1 MTETADLPMTS
12 DPTSAQTLPAQE
24 GASGAPA
31 PQEAA
36 AAPTKPVRLPKKSVL
51 AAVLEGDIPLPPVDD
66 TSYNQLLERSTRQI
80 KEDEMVHGVITAIT
94 KDEIWVDVGFKSLGV
109 IPRAEFSAAA
119 DTLKVGDEIDVF
131 VDRLEDSQGR
141 LVLSR
146 RRADFMKTWQQI
158 VELYEKQ
165 EIVNVRIL
173 RRIKGGFVVDLLGIE
188 AFLPGSQVDMRPV
201 RDFDAW
207 IGKTLD
213 VRVVKVNNPSEN
225 VVVSHKVLLEEQI
238 QEQRQRILSMLERG
252 LVLEGH
258 VKAIADFGV
267 FIDLGGVD
275 GLVHITDLS
284 WGRVN
289 HPSEVVSLD
298 EKVKVVVLDF
308 DEAKK
313 RISLGMKQLTPH
325 PWEQIGDK
333 YQPGT
338 KVTGRVVSITDYG
351 AFIEIEKGIEG
362 LIHISE
368 MSWTQHVKHPSQV
381 VSLGQVIEAVVL
393 SIDKENRKLALGIKQ
408 LQPDPWN
415 EIVQKYPVGSVHKG
429 IVRNIANYG
438 VFVELE
444 PGVEGLVHVSDL
456 SWTKKIRHPGELVKR
471 GDPLDVVVLALDS
484 EQRRIS
490 LGHKQ
495 VTENPWERYADR
507 FKPGVLT
514 EGKILRIV
522 EKGVVVELP
531 EGVEG
536 FVPSSHLSFA
546 PVKTIAEYFAI
557 GDVLPLKIVEF
568 HEEDKRIVLSAVDA
582 LREKGEDAIRAYNEA
597 HPVPGADEYAFA
609 PLDDALSSMPVQTPP
624 SLDDALPTV
633 AASIPT
639 VEAGPVSSERISDTP
654 EESSAVEPTAE
665 ATPAVEQ
672 PQQEQSPEGTNA
684 PESAGESA
692 STDDQ
697 QHQA

>member
-1 MTETADLPMTS
+1 MTETTDLPMTS
-12 DPTSAQTLPAQE
+12 PESLQPKDSAEPAAIDELSGVLPLSRGRA
-24 GASGAPA
+24 
-31 PQEAA
+31 
-36 AAPTKPVRLPKKSVL
+36 TKSVL
-51 AAVLEGDIPLPPVDD
+51 AAILEGDIPVPAIDD
-66 TSYNQLLERSTRQI
+66 RDFAALIERNTRQI

-109 IPRAEFSAAA
+109 IPRSEFSEAA

-213 VRVVKVNNPSEN
+213 VRVVKVNDPSEN

-238 QEQRQRILSMLERG
+238 QEQRQRILDMLERG

-368 MSWTQHVKHPSQV
+368 MSWTQHIKHPSQL

-415 EIVQKYPVGSVHKG
+415 EIVAKYPVGSVHKG
-429 IVRNIANYG
+429 IVRNITNYG

-444 PGVEGLVHVSDL
+444 PGIEGLVHVSDL

-471 GDPLDVVVLALDS
+471 GDPLDVIVLALDS
-484 EQRRIS
+484 EQRRIA

-495 VTENPWERYADR
+495 VTENPWEIYADR
-507 FKPGVLT
+507 FRPGNIT
-514 EGKILRIV
+514 EGKIIRIV
-522 EKGVVVELP
+522 DKGVVVELP

-536 FVPSSHLSFA
+536 FVPASHLSFA
-546 PVKTIAEYFAI
+546 PVKVISDYFAI
-557 GDVLPLKIVEF
+557 GDTLPLKIVEF
-568 HEEDKRIVLSAVDA
+568 HDEDKRIVLSAVDA
-582 LREKGEDAIRAYNEA
+582 LRDKGEDAIRAYNQA

-609 PLDDALSSMPVQTPP
+609 PVDLLSTPSFQSPPPPV
-624 SLDDALPTV
+624 DF
-633 AASIPT
+633 PT
-639 VEAGPVSSERISDTP
+639 VEATLPT
-654 EESSAVEPTAE
+654 VEAASTATASTAE
-665 ATPAVEQ
+665 SAAAVMQQPPATPALALHDAGEVSSVPEHRADDTSPAGEQ
-672 PQQEQSPEGTNA
+672 QQEKTDSTT
-684 PESAGESA
+684 S
-692 STDDQ
+692 STDN
-697 QHQA
+697 A